1 MTQLSCENRG
11 CNRKGYWIEVAPN
24 GEPLFCFRTRHD
36 GENHAVK
43 MTLGQIVVAS
53 MPKLMN
59 LGEPSEIEVTANFI
73 C

>member
-1 MTQLSCENRG
+1 MQLSCEETG
-11 CNRKGYWIEVAPN
+11 CNRKGYWIEIAPN

-36 GENHAVK
+36 GENHSVK
-43 MTLGQIVVAS
+43 MTLGQIMVAS

-59 LGEPSEIEVTANFI
+59 QQVESFDVTANFI